1 MAMTAV
7 TVGSVASAFE
17 GTVVTGAMPTIVREL
32 GGLEAYAW
40 VFSAFLVASTLALL
54 VAGKLADA
62 VGRLPVFVGGM
73 ALFLAGSALCG
84 AATSFGA
91 LVAFRVVQGL
101 GAGALQPMSMTI
113 GGDLYRLE
121 ERARV
126 QAYAT
131 AVWGAA
137 NVVGPVIGG
146 WIVSH
151 ASWRWVFY
159 VNVPV
164 GVLAVALLLASY
176 RDPPRPRRRAV
187 GAQGAVLAGS
197 FTALA
202 SFALAPEGL
211 HAPTVRGG
219 AVLVA
224 IAMGALLVR
233 HESRSPAP
241 LLPPEVLRE
250 GAVRAGLVA
259 GTLLGGIL
267 YACVAYVPLWVTMQ
281 GRGGALAAGASLV
294 PLLTGWAL
302 GSAFSVR
309 LMVAFGMRRVMSG
322 GFAVAVGGAVALATV
337 ASAGLPTTWALAAL
351 GVMGVGLG
359 PVAATSIIAPQSC
372 VPWSQ
377 RAAVTSVA
385 FASRMLGGSIA
396 VAALGAIGSTADGRS
411 LATRFV
417 GLALLAAA
425 GVVAMPLLAPRALR
439 VEPVE
444 ALGSAAE

>member
-1 MAMTAV
+1 
-7 TVGSVASAFE
+7 
-17 GTVVTGAMPTIVREL
+17 
-32 GGLEAYAW
+32 

-84 AATSFGA
+84 VATSFGA
-91 LVAFRVVQGL
+91 LVGFRVVQGL
-101 GAGALQPMSMTI
+101 GTGALQPMSMTI

-151 ASWRWVFY
+151 ASWRWVFF

-164 GVLAVALLLASY
+164 GVVAVALLLASY
-176 RDPPRPRRRAV
+176 RDPPRAHR
-187 GAQGAVLAGS
+187 GALGTQGAILAGS
-197 FTALA
+197 VTALA

-211 HAPTVRGG
+211 HAPSARAG
-219 AVLVA
+219 AVVVA
-224 IAMGALLVR
+224 VAMAALLVR
-233 HESRSPAP
+233 HEARTPAP
-241 LLPPEVLRE
+241 LLPSSVLRE

-259 GTLLGGIL
+259 GALLGGIL
-267 YACVAYVPLWVTMQ
+267 YACAAYVPLWVTTQ
-281 GRGGALAAGASLV
+281 GRGGALAAGAALV

-309 LMVAFGMRRVMSG
+309 LLVAFGMRRVVSG
-322 GFAVAVGGAVALATV
+322 GFAVAVGGAMALALV
-337 ASAGLPTTWALAAL
+337 ASAQLPTTWALASLA
-351 GVMGVGLG
+351 VMGVGLG
-359 PVAATSIIAPQSC
+359 PVASTSIIAPQSC

-377 RAAVTSVA
+377 RAAVTSVV

-396 VAALGAIGSTADGRS
+396 VAALGAVGSTADGSS
-411 LATRFV
+411 LARRFV
-417 GLALLAAA
+417 GVALMAAA

-439 VEPVE
+439 VEPDD
-444 ALGSAAE
+444 ALGAAAE